1 LSLID
6 AALNRSRTVIA
17 TLILLLVAGY
27 VAYRDIPK
35 ESDPD
40 INIPIIYVSMSH
52 EGISPEDAERLLAR
66 PMESELRAIEG
77 IKELRADAFEGGA
90 NVILEFD
97 AGFDADSALADVREK
112 VDLVKPELPED
123 SDEPTVHEVNLS
135 LFPIIVVTLS
145 GELTERAVLKIA
157 RDLKDDITGIPT
169 VLDVK
174 ITGDREE
181 VVEII
186 IDPLLFESYGLEP
199 PTVLSLVTRSN
210 LLVAAGALDT
220 GRGRFSIKVPGLFET
235 AADILDMPLK
245 VDGDAVVKIRDIAVV
260 KRTFKDARTYARV
273 DGRSA
278 LALEVSKRTG
288 ENIIDT
294 ITNVKAI
301 VDASRGEWPE
311 GLEVAYSQDRS
322 TNIRRM
328 LSDLQN
334 NVIAAVLLVMI
345 VVVAVLGVRTGLLV
359 GIAIPGSFLTGILVL
374 AAAGLTVNIV
384 VLFSLILA
392 VGLLVDGAIV
402 VTEYADRRMTE
413 GLKPRDA
420 YALAAKHMAWPIIAS
435 TATTLAAFLPL
446 IFWPGVVGEFMKFLP
461 ITLIATLCASLLMAL
476 IFVPTVGAY
485 VGRPVSSGSKA
496 TKKIA
501 SDSADA
507 LDHVGGFVGVYVK
520 VLKAALRYPS
530 LVLAIAVAT
539 LFGSWFAYGTF
550 GRGVEFFPDVEPEQ
564 AIVQVHARG
573 NLSTNEM
580 DALVADVERQ
590 VLNIGRER
598 GELKTVYSASGL
610 LDNRSSNAAEDVIGS
625 IRLEFVEWDK
635 RRPAR
640 EIYAEIRERVAHL
653 AGIIVEVTQ
662 PEAGPPVGKPV
673 HLQLSA
679 RDPELL
685 TDAVNQARTFFDNL
699 SGLKNIEDSQ
709 PVPGIEWE
717 LSVDRAQAARF
728 GADVAVTG
736 SFIQL
741 ITKGLKVS
749 AFRPDDADEEIDII
763 ARFPFGSRT
772 IDKLDQIKIS
782 TPQGLIPIG
791 NYVTRTAKPKTGL
804 LRRVDAKRIGFVL
817 ADVEDGVLPDNKV
830 KEIKAWLETAD
841 INPAIEIAF
850 KGEDEEQK
858 AAQEF
863 LTKAFGIALFIM
875 ALILVT
881 QFNSFYSGFLI
892 LSAVIMSTVGV
903 MLGLLVIQ
911 QPFGIVMSG
920 VGVIALAG
928 IVVNNNIVLIDTY
941 DRIRKSVSNPATAI
955 LLTGAQRLR
964 PVLLTSVTTILG
976 LMPMVLGINIDFV
989 TRKISIGGP
998 STQWWTQL
1006 STAIA
1011 FGLAFATILT
1021 LIVTPSALML
1031 KSNAAKWLSHRR
1043 DLREVLARPAE

>member
-1 LSLID
+1 MSLID
-6 AALNRSRTVIA
+6 AALDRSRTVIA
-17 TLILLLVAGY
+17 TLVLLLVAGFI
-27 VAYRDIPK
+27 AYRDIPK

-40 INIPIIYVSMSH
+40 INIPIIYVSMTH

-66 PMESELRAIEG
+66 PMESELRSIEG
-77 IKELRADAFEGGA
+77 IKELSADAYDGGA

-112 VDLVKPELPED
+112 VDLVKPDLPKD
-123 SDEPTVHEVNLS
+123 SDEPSVHEVNLS

-145 GELTERAVLKIA
+145 GELSERAVLKIA
-157 RDLKDDITGIPT
+157 RDLKDDITGIPA

-186 IDPLLFESYGLEP
+186 IDPLLVESYGLEP
-199 PTVLSLVTRSN
+199 NTLVSLVTQSN

-260 KRTFKDARTYARV
+260 KRTFKDAKTYARV
-273 DGRSA
+273 NGKSA
-278 LALEVSKRTG
+278 LALEISKRTG

-294 ITNVKAI
+294 ITNVKAV
-301 VDASRGEWPE
+301 VDASRVEWPE
-311 GLEVAYSQDRS
+311 NLQVTYSQDRS

-334 NVIAAVLLVMI
+334 NVIAAILLVMI
-345 VVVAVLGVRTGLLV
+345 VVVAALGVRTGLLV
-359 GIAIPGSFLTGILVL
+359 GIAILGSFLTGILVL
-374 AAAGLTVNIV
+374 ATAGLTVNIV
-384 VLFSLILA
+384 VLFALILA

-402 VTEYADRRMTE
+402 VTEYADRRMNE

-420 YALAAKHMAWPIIAS
+420 YVIAAKHMSWPIIAS

-476 IFVPTVGAY
+476 IFVPTVGSY
-485 VGRPVSSGSKA
+485 LGSPVNSGKRA
-496 TKKIA
+496 TKNIVLDNAESIA
-501 SDSADA
+501 QASG
-507 LDHVGGFVGVYVK
+507 LIGLYMK
-520 VLKAALRYPS
+520 VLKTALRYPS
-530 LVLAIAVAT
+530 LVLSIAVAT
-539 LFGSWFAYGTF
+539 LFGSWFAYGVY
-550 GRGVEFFPDVEPEQ
+550 GQGVEFFPEVEPEQ

-573 NLSTNEM
+573 NLSAREM
-580 DALVADVERQ
+580 DALVGSVERQ

-610 LDNRSSNAAEDVIGS
+610 INNRNTNAAEDVIGS

-673 HLQLSA
+673 HLQFSA

-685 TDAVNQARTFFDNL
+685 IDTVMQVRTFFDNL
-699 SGLKNIEDSQ
+699 PGLKNIEDSQ
-709 PVPGIEWE
+709 PIPGIEWE

-728 GADVAVTG
+728 GANVAVTG
-736 SFIQL
+736 SFIKL
-741 ITKGLKVS
+741 ITKGLKIS

-763 ARFPFGSRT
+763 ARFPFDSRT
-772 IDKLDQIKIS
+772 INTLDQINIS
-782 TPQGLIPIG
+782 TQQGLIPIG

-804 LRRVDAKRIGFVL
+804 LRRIDAKRIGFIL

-830 KEIKAWLETAD
+830 QEIKTWLEAAN
-841 INPAIEIAF
+841 INPAIEITF

-858 AAQEF
+858 AAQVF
-863 LTKAFGIALFIM
+863 LSKAFAIALFIM

-881 QFNSFYSGFLI
+881 QFNSFYNAFLI

-941 DRIRKSVSNPATAI
+941 DRIRKSVSDPSTAI

-964 PVLLTSVTTILG
+964 PILLTSVTTIFG
-976 LMPMVLGINIDFV
+976 LMPMVLGVNIDFI
-989 TRKISIGGP
+989 TRKISVGGP

-1031 KSNAAKWLSHRR
+1031 KANAAKWYTHRR
-1043 DLREVLARPAE
+1043 KLRRH

>member
-1 LSLID
+1 MALID
-6 AALNRSRTVIA
+6 TALSRSRTVIA
-17 TLILLLVAGY
+17 TLVLLLIAGSF
-27 VAYRDIPK
+27 AYSDIPK

-52 EGISPEDAERLLAR
+52 EGISPEDAERLLVR
-66 PMESELRAIEG
+66 PMETELRSIEG
-77 IKELRADAFEGGA
+77 IKELRADAFDGGA

-97 AGFDADSALADVREK
+97 AGFNADAALADVREK
-112 VDLVKPELPED
+112 VDLVKPELPLD

-135 LFPIIVVTLS
+135 LFPILVVTLS
-145 GELTERAVLKIA
+145 GELPERAVLKIA
-157 RDLKDDITGIPT
+157 RDLKDDIIAIPE

-174 ITGDREE
+174 ITGNREE
-181 VVEII
+181 VVEIV
-186 IDPLLFESYGLEP
+186 IDPLLVESYGLD
-199 PTVLSLVTRSN
+199 PTTILSLVTRSN

-235 AADILDMPLK
+235 ASDILDMPLK
-245 VDGDAVVKIRDIAVV
+245 VDGDAVVKIRDVAVV
-260 KRTFKDARTYARV
+260 KRTFKDVRTYARV
-273 DGRSA
+273 DGKSA
-278 LALEVSKRTG
+278 LALEVSKRAG

-294 ITNVKAI
+294 ITRVKA
-301 VDASRGEWPE
+301 VVNESHTGWPA
-311 GLEVAYSQDRS
+311 GLVVAYSQDRS
-322 TNIRRM
+322 TNIRRL

-345 VVVAVLGVRTGLLV
+345 VVVAALGLRGGMLV

-384 VLFSLILA
+384 VLFALILS

-413 GLKPRDA
+413 GLPRRDA
-420 YALAAKHMAWPIIAS
+420 YALAAKHMSWPIIAS

-446 IFWPGVVGEFMKFLP
+446 VFWPGVVGEFMKFLP

-485 VGRPVSSGSKA
+485 VGRPINMDNKA
-496 TKKIA
+496 AKAIA
-501 SDSADA
+501 LGREDG
-507 LDHVGGFVGVYVK
+507 LEQVGGLIGAYVT

-530 LVLAIAVAT
+530 IVLMLALAS

-550 GRGVEFFPDVEPEQ
+550 GRGVEFFPEVEPEQ
-564 AIVQVHARG
+564 AIIQVHARG
-573 NLSTNEM
+573 NLSVNEK
-580 DALVADVERQ
+580 DALVAEVERY
-590 VLNIGRER
+590 VLDIDRER
-598 GELKTVYSASGL
+598 GELETVYTASGL
-610 LDNRSSNAAEDVIGS
+610 IDNRSTNAAEDVIGS

-635 RRPAR
+635 RRSAR
-640 EIYAEIRERVAHL
+640 QIYTDIRERVAHL
-653 AGIIVEVTQ
+653 AGIIVEVRQ

-673 HLQLSA
+673 HLQLSTLQP
-679 RDPELL
+679 DLL
-685 TDAVNQARTFFDNL
+685 DGAVSRVRVFFDSL
-699 SGLKNIEDSQ
+699 PGLKNIEDSR

-728 GADVAVTG
+728 GADVSVTG
-736 SFIQL
+736 SFIKL

-749 AFRPDDADEEIDII
+749 EYRPNDADEEIDII
-763 ARFPFGSRT
+763 ARFPYEART
-772 IDKLDQIKIS
+772 IDNLDQIKIK
-782 TPQGLIPIG
+782 TQQGLVPIS
-791 NYVTRTAKPKTGL
+791 NYVTRTPKPKTGL
-804 LRRVDAKRIGFVL
+804 LRRVDAKRIAFVM
-817 ADVEDGVLPDNKV
+817 ADVEDAVLPDNKV
-830 KEIKAWLETAD
+830 KEIKAWLETAKLDSAID
-841 INPAIEIAF
+841 ITF

-858 AAQEF
+858 AAQAF
-863 LTKAFGIALFIM
+863 LSKAFAVALFIM

-881 QFNSFYSGFLI
+881 QFNSFYSSFLI
-892 LSAVIMSTVGV
+892 LSAVVMSTVGV

-941 DRIRKSVSNPATAI
+941 DRIRKTVNEPLTAI
-955 LLTGAQRLR
+955 LLTGVQRLR

-976 LMPMVLGINIDFV
+976 LMPMVLGVNIDFV
-989 TRKISIGGP
+989 TRNIAIGGP

-1011 FGLAFATILT
+1011 FGLAFATVLT
-1021 LIVTPSALML
+1021 LLVTPSALML
-1031 KSNAAKWLSHRR
+1031 RANIAAWRVQRR
-1043 DLREVLARPAE
+1043 GLRGASAVNR